1 MPSWISITPGS
12 WLDRTIS
19 GFRDMRASVQEK
31 KAQSLQQAR
40 VDQMNAYKDD
50 TVFDAS
56 LLRPSAQQVAALSS
70 SSTGSASGVSSG
82 KAVSN
87 VPSVNS
93 FPIQSAPITSAVA
106 AISDPEQRANAYN
119 EMMSNSAHQREVRDL
134 ISAGLNPV
142 LSAKYGGAGSSAYQN
157 VEQAALGSGGSGSGA
172 AAEGFLGMPMIK
184 NPSKPWQLAYNLVVA
199 NGDKVMELGK
209 NAAKK
214 FGIDFEK
221 PLQIAESIM
230 TNSAKRT

>member
-12 WLDRTIS
+12 WLDRQITS
-19 GFRDMRASVQEK
+19 WKDAFHWAK
-31 KAQSLQQAR
+31 NQSL
-40 VDQMNAYKDD
+40 VDKMNANKDD

-56 LLRPSAQQVAALSS
+56 LLRPSAQQVASQS
-70 SSTGSASGVSSG
+70 TPSTGSASGVSSG
-82 KAVSN
+82 AAVSTA
-87 VPSVNS
+87 PSVNT
-93 FPIQSAPITSAVA
+93 FPIQSAPITSAVS
-106 AISDPEQRANAYN
+106 AISDPEQRANAFN

-157 VEQAALGSGGSGSGA
+157 VEQAALGSGGSGSGD

-214 FGIDFEK
+214 FGLDFEK

-230 TNSAKRT
+230 SNSAKRT